1 MRLLLVCLWICV
13 SYVVA
18 KNSSWF
24 IPGWMMPSVGLPD
37 VTGCPGSVIT
47 VLMLSPSK
55 VQYCD
60 NWRMA
65 ANLTRPPRASWVNQA
80 KWTREKKNSWQPDS
94 EGAEAW
100 CYLFLIW
107 GGLKYCVFFVVACPV
122 INLFFK
128 NQFCSGIWSFC
139 LASRTKLICFAKYEN
154 CFTSSLR
161 LEESSLDQNLVYLI
175 SYFKS

>member
-1 MRLLLVCLWICV
+1 MLLVCLWIRV

-18 KNSSWF
+18 KTSSLKI
-24 IPGWMMPSVGLPD
+24 IPGWMMPSVGLLD

-65 ANLTRPPRASWVNQA
+65 ANLTRSPRASWVNQA
-80 KWTREKKNSWQPDS
+80 KWTREKKNLWQPDS
-94 EGAEAW
+94 EGADAW
-100 CYLFLIW
+100 SYLFLIL
-107 GGLKYCVFFVVACPV
+107 GKLKYCVFFVVACPV

-128 NQFCSGIWSFC
+128 NQFYSGIWSVC
-139 LASRTKLICFAKYEN
+139 LSRTKWICFAKYEN
-154 CFTSSLR
+154 CFTSSFR
-161 LEESSLDQNLVYLI
+161 SEETSLCQNLVFLI